1 MRFELPRTLSR
12 VSDDRHENR
21 NMRNL
26 RLCLLFLLITPLF
39 AMGQFLELNGGYAH
53 ASGDSGLDGYN
64 VGASAWL
71 SRRVSVGFDYDDTYD
86 NSHLGAFELTQ
97 TGTIIT
103 KSHLQNFLVGPRIYF
118 PRVSLGKEQHIAR
131 LLPFAE
137 VEIGMSH
144 LRSSL
149 DVPASGTSQSASDNA
164 FSWMV
169 GGGADYR
176 FSPHWAGRVKLDLLR
191 THFSD
196 TGQSRA
202 RLVIGFMYSFRR
214 MIPTEVEQ
222 AAEVK
227 RKADADQAA
236 NQAANEA
243 RQKAL
248 QEKSEARKQAAVQEA
263 EHEKLAAEE
272 AAEAYRKAKV
282 DLAGA
287 EARKKAAME
296 HVTPTQSAEA
306 KPNPEVEHAATE
318 ARNEGRN
325 EAMQQTEREKAELRA
340 RLLEHLNRV
349 LPTTDTPRGLAVDMS
364 EVLFDTGKSDLQ
376 PEARED
382 LAKLSGIVLNYP
394 SLKLTVEGH
403 TDNTGSAE
411 SNQTLSEQRANAVRD
426 YLVKQGLNSS
436 SVTAQGLGENTP
448 VADNSTAEGRE
459 KNRRIEII
467 VSGEVIGTKI
477 GSH

>member
-1 MRFELPRTLSR
+1 MRLESPRTLSS
-12 VSDDRHENR
+12 VSDDRQKNR
-21 NMRNL
+21 NMRHL

-39 AMGQFLELNGGYAH
+39 AMGQFLELNGGYVH

-86 NSHLGAFELTQ
+86 NTHLGAFELTQ

-149 DVPASGTSQSASDNA
+149 DVPASGASQSASDNA

-202 RLVIGFMYSFRR
+202 RIVIGFMYSFRR

-227 RKADADQAA
+227 RKAEADQAA
-236 NQAANEA
+236 NQAA
-243 RQKAL
+243 K
-248 QEKSEARKQAAVQEA
+248 EARKKAAVQEA
-263 EHEKLAAEE
+263 ERERLAAED

-282 DLAGA
+282 ELAGA

-296 HVTPTQSAEA
+296 HAAPAEA
-306 KPNPEVEHAATE
+306 PEAKNNSEVEHAA
-318 ARNEGRN
+318 AAGRNEGRN
-325 EAMQQTEREKAELRA
+325 EAMQQTEREKAEVRA

-411 SNQTLSEQRANAVRD
+411 SNQNLSEQRANAVRD

-477 GSH
+477 GSK